1 MTLFSNS
8 NTQSTAD
15 NDSFGG
21 LASLP
26 NLGGGP
32 LTRPTWKR
40 SLQELA
46 ASNIALM
53 GNNNGSGLH
62 HATSA
67 VVAVAS
73 NVPSTSAAQMLLGS
87 RIDFGSL
94 ISSNTSTTTTTNR
107 GTYTSGKFN
116 QNQNQEND
124 NAARF
129 SYDAMNG
136 GGIEEVVRRHRDGML
151 ERILKDQ
158 RGETQRLLDKAVER
172 QIEEDWEEERTWWR
186 KELVGDRNLVDATN
200 INTHNIGGKVRDPRF
215 DGESNFSTPRE
226 RGLLI
231 TEFGDGN
238 RNTSGSSFATGCDP
252 KAMKDHLEIVKRTQ
266 ETSDLKQAIAD
277 FERLARDSSNGY
289 HNAWLLLG
297 CMIPSMQN
305 PINGAQGALS
315 HFCRQ
320 YQRIINN
327 HVKSASLSGQDIS
340 TSINYGGCSAM
351 AEMIASYV
359 KLTSGS
365 NASVW
370 EILYYCLRCGDAQ
383 AAKVVLDVTPYFS
396 EQPIVSHILNQLS
409 QRQGAAYCMFE
420 VGSPMISSGDRFDI
434 LNLYEKSKNLETNST
449 HKLGVL
455 ALLCGQRLESFSTVE
470 DYLFGCLW
478 LALLDKEDPVRQIE
492 TIGASIRK
500 YGPSHFAADGSG
512 EWGYVLPLI
521 ASQQFETALSYLA
534 EAGGPTGLMQA
545 VHLGIVFILAQVN
558 VADLGNSSSSSRGS
572 SSKDVVNTLLVNYA
586 TFSEREPSARVLASL
601 AYLIKISNHEEMNYQ
616 IANLIYRSQS
626 EELTGVLDSVGNR
639 IHAILD
645 DILPSRDEVSTILV
659 AAADLFKK
667 EASDRTKA
675 QFSAKLYMLGYRH
688 TKLVQLLN
696 ESISPVNISDEN
708 KIFWTQQSKLFFDSY
723 LSKRSSVVESIE
735 REGKL
740 NLIDTNQILIEL
752 RSFFDRYRQR
762 QFLEAFEVVKNTGLL
777 PLTQEDLNEKTSKFR
792 DLDPILKEQF
802 PTVLSAGVE
811 CLCEMFQ
818 RLKSESRGI
827 PPAVGARLNELHFLA
842 RYLFLFAGLINM
854 PSTCKNDIARMRA
867 NMIF

>member
-1 MTLFSNS
+1 MTLSSNN

-26 NLGGGP
+26 NLGGDP

-53 GNNNGSGLH
+53 GNNSNNGSGLH

-73 NVPSTSAAQMLLGS
+73 NVTSTSAAQMLLGS
-87 RIDFGSL
+87 RTDFGSL
-94 ISSNTSTTTTTNR
+94 ISSNNSTTTTTNR

-172 QIEEDWEEERTWWR
+172 QIEEDWEEQRTWWR

-200 INTHNIGGKVRDPRF
+200 INTHNIGGQVRDLRF

-238 RNTSGSSFATGCDP
+238 RNTSGSPFATGCDP
-252 KAMKDHLEIVKRTQ
+252 KAMKDHLEIVKKTQ

-277 FERLARDSSNGY
+277 FERLARGSSNGY

-305 PINGAQGALS
+305 PIKGAQGALS

-365 NASVW
+365 NASV
-370 EILYYCLRCGDAQ
+370 CGM
-383 AAKVVLDVTPYFS
+383 K
-396 EQPIVSHILNQLS
+396 
-409 QRQGAAYCMFE
+409 
-420 VGSPMISSGDRFDI
+420 
-434 LNLYEKSKNLETNST
+434 
-449 HKLGVL
+449 
-455 ALLCGQRLESFSTVE
+455 
-470 DYLFGCLW
+470 
-478 LALLDKEDPVRQIE
+478 
-492 TIGASIRK
+492 
-500 YGPSHFAADGSG
+500 
-512 EWGYVLPLI
+512 
-521 ASQQFETALSYLA
+521 
-534 EAGGPTGLMQA
+534 
-545 VHLGIVFILAQVN
+545 
-558 VADLGNSSSSSRGS
+558 
-572 SSKDVVNTLLVNYA
+572 
-586 TFSEREPSARVLASL
+586 
-601 AYLIKISNHEEMNYQ
+601 
-616 IANLIYRSQS
+616 
-626 EELTGVLDSVGNR
+626 
-639 IHAILD
+639 
-645 DILPSRDEVSTILV
+645 
-659 AAADLFKK
+659 
-667 EASDRTKA
+667 
-675 QFSAKLYMLGYRH
+675 
-688 TKLVQLLN
+688 
-696 ESISPVNISDEN
+696 
-708 KIFWTQQSKLFFDSY
+708 
-723 LSKRSSVVESIE
+723 
-735 REGKL
+735 
-740 NLIDTNQILIEL
+740 
-752 RSFFDRYRQR
+752 
-762 QFLEAFEVVKNTGLL
+762 
-777 PLTQEDLNEKTSKFR
+777 
-792 DLDPILKEQF
+792 
-802 PTVLSAGVE
+802 
-811 CLCEMFQ
+811 
-818 RLKSESRGI
+818 
-827 PPAVGARLNELHFLA
+827 
-842 RYLFLFAGLINM
+842 
-854 PSTCKNDIARMRA
+854 
-867 NMIF
+867 